1 MIGDK
6 ITINGVDYTS
16 DIYGLDEFV
25 YNIKRTDDAAIETG
39 TSNILK
45 LKGKAYKLILDTF
58 FTDPCNSLDKKLDI
72 NFNDSICCVEYK
84 FTASVNQVKICYEDC
99 YAEVVLIEKTEDLE
113 AYQCLKNHINFWK
126 PTNYDKH
133 AAAKGTAYR
142 IITCNN
148 GGFLHKALLIL
159 FKIYVK
165 PTFNIIKI
173 ICDAI
178 DFLVR
183 GDPCEDLVDNL
194 NDAENEVLGCK
205 RYHTAF
211 NLLDMFQYVSGKCKL
226 KFESKTILE
235 KFPYNCLAWFS
246 ASSTTG
252 RLLTDC
258 NGAGGLFDVLN
269 DPKYTMLQIAHK
281 LKDVFNAE
289 YYIKDGVFYFEKKEF
304 VRNTYNN
311 LFDVGK
317 EYESGRILTCTDIE
331 FNDEKLCAYGR
342 FEYSEDSIDTEGN
355 NAINQ
360 YNDIVEWNN
369 PPRPNQTKECNF
381 SNDFAPASF
390 GRDAW
395 QDTFMKTCR
404 RLIGNC
410 NFDDALIME
419 RGVAEKDKLIIIDKE
434 NPTYCFEC
442 KFNTAIKLKAKG
454 LSDTY
459 IYNYPMFFDQFAAHK
474 ELYNQFWKDKDP
486 RNGNSELLKINSIKY
501 KPKDFCKFAGLLIEI
516 KLNCYVVFNGNKF
529 YPEEISIERKTQTV
543 EFRGLKGVC

>member
-45 LKGKAYKLILDTF
+45 LKGNAFKLVFDTF
-58 FTDPCNSLDKKLDI
+58 FSDPCNSLENKLNI
-72 NFNDSICCVEYK
+72 LFQDSICCIDYK

-99 YAEVVLIEKTEDLE
+99 YAEIVLIEDTEDLE
-113 AYQCLKNHINFWK
+113 SYQCLKNHINFWK
-126 PTNYDKH
+126 PTDYAKH
-133 AAAKGTAYR
+133 AESKQTAYR
-142 IITCNN
+142 IMTCHN
-148 GGFLHKALLIL
+148 GGFLHKALLTL
-159 FKIYVK
+159 FKIFVK
-165 PTFNIIKI
+165 PIFNIIKI

-183 GDPCEDLVDNL
+183 GDPCEDLVENL
-194 NDAENEVLGCK
+194 EDAENEALGCK

-211 NLLDMFQYVSGKCKL
+211 NILDMFQYVSGKCKL
-226 KFESKTILE
+226 KFQSKTILE
-235 KFPYNCLAWFS
+235 VFPYNCLAWFS
-246 ASSTTG
+246 AASNTG

-258 NGAGGLFDVLN
+258 SGSVGLFDTSN
-269 DPKYTMLQIAHK
+269 APPYNMLQIAHK

-289 YYIKDGVFYFEKKEF
+289 YYIKDGIFHFEKKEY
-304 VRNTYNN
+304 VRNTYSN
-311 LFDVGK
+311 LFDVTK
-317 EYESGRILTCTDIE
+317 EYESGRIIGCSDIE
-331 FNDEKLCAYGR
+331 FDDEKLCAYGR
-342 FEYSEDSIDTEGN
+342 FEYSQDSIDTEGN
-355 NAINQ
+355 NAINL

-369 PPRPNQTKECNF
+369 PPRPNQTKECDF

-395 QDTFMKTCR
+395 QDKYLKDCR
-404 RLIGNC
+404 QAIGNC

-434 NPTYCFEC
+434 NPIYCYSC
-442 KFNTAIKLKAKG
+442 KFNTSIKLPAKG
-454 LSDTY
+454 LADTY
-459 IYNYPMFFDQFAAHK
+459 IYNYPMFFDQFAKHK
-474 ELYNQFWKDKDP
+474 ELYNQFWKYEDP
-486 RNGNSELLKINSIKY
+486 RSGNSELLKINSIKY
-501 KPKDFCKFAGLLIEI
+501 KPKDFCKFAELIRSI
-516 KLNCYVVFNGNKF
+516 KLNCFIVFNGIKF